1 MPPMALAK
9 DLTDDLRLAHV
20 LADNADSITTSRF
33 RAQDLQ
39 VRSKPD
45 LTYVSDADTEVEE
58 AIRRTLSRT
67 RPRDAVHGEEGA
79 DTGWGPRRW
88 IIDPIDGTA
97 NFVRGVP
104 VWATLI
110 ALMVEDRVEVGL
122 VSAPQLGRRWWA
134 CTGGGSY
141 TGRSLMQATRMQVS
155 AVATLSDAFLSYSSL
170 HGWVEAG
177 RGLQF
182 GDLMRSVWR
191 TRAFGDFWSHMLV
204 ADGSVDLSVE
214 PDLALHDM
222 AALDVIVREA
232 GGTVT
237 SIDGDDGPVG
247 PGLLC
252 SNGLLH
258 DEVLALLAEF
268 EEGDET
274 PADEDEESVIILG
287 RRGMRDR
294 E

>member
-1 MPPMALAK
+1 MAARK

-20 LADNADSITTSRF
+20 LADNADSLTTSRF

-39 VRSKPD
+39 VSHKPD
-45 LTYVSDADTEVEE
+45 LSEVSDADTAVEE
-58 AIRRTLSRT
+58 AIRRLLGSS
-67 RPRDAVHGEEGA
+67 RPRDAVHGEEGE

-88 IIDPIDGTA
+88 VIDPIDGTA

-110 ALMVEDRVEVGL
+110 ALMVEDRVEVGV
-122 VSAPQLGRRWWA
+122 VSAPMLGRRWWA
-134 CTGGGSY
+134 CTDGGAF
-141 TGRSLMQATRMQVS
+141 TGKSLMNSSPMRVSQVS
-155 AVATLSDAFLSYSSL
+155 RLSDAFLSYSSL
-170 HGWVEAG
+170 HGWVGAE

-191 TRAFGDFWSHMLV
+191 TRAFGDYWSYMLV
-204 ADGSVDLSVE
+204 GEGSVDISVE
-214 PDLALHDM
+214 PELALHDM

-232 GGTVT
+232 GGRAT
-237 SIDGDDGPVG
+237 SIDGTPGVSG

-252 SNGLLH
+252 TNGLLH
-258 DEVLALLAEF
+258 EEVLDLLAEF
-268 EEGDET
+268 DEDESEPDET
-274 PADEDEESVIILG
+274 EESVIIVG
-287 RRGMRDR
+287 RRGLPQG